1 MIYTCIKYPI
11 PGLVDMFV
19 YNDPR
24 VSLNPQYMYILAAH
38 SNLFILKMK
47 TVCKSV
53 NIPKNLGQHTGTKIR

>member
-1 MIYTCIKYPI
+1 
-11 PGLVDMFV
+11 MFV